1 MVKARQDDWN
11 YGSGTTPFDEYLAAS
26 ADDDVPAT
34 VCIRHGRHVPCRTG
48 QRFDQ
53 RYPAADDCLLSSHPA
68 VVGLV
73 DGYQRDTD
81 GIRWDFEHVVKSW
94 LYMQKG
100 EGNW

>member
-48 QRFDQ
+48 HRFGRQ
-53 RYPAADDCLLSSHPA
+53 PAADDCLMSSHDSMIAMVDAYQSDPDA
-68 VVGLV
+68 V
-73 DGYQRDTD
+73 
-81 GIRWDFEHVVKSW
+81 RWDFELVVKTW